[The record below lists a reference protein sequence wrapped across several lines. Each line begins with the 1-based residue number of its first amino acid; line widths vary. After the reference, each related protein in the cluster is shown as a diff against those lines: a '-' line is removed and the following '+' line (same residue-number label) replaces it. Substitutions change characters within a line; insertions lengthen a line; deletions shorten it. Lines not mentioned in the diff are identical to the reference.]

1 MKYKIVSSVYWYDLE
16 VAVNKAIE
24 DGWTLQ
30 GGVSVTWQFKGNIF
44 YTQAMIKEVD
54 DETIL

>member
-30 GGVSVTWQFKGNIF
+30 GGVSVTGAFHGTIF

-54 DETIL
+54 DKDV